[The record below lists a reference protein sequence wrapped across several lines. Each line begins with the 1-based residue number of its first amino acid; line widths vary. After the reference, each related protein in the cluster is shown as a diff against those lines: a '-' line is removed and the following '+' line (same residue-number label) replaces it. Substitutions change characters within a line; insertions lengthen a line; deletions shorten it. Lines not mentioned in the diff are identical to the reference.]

1 MADEEGYNLTPGKN
15 QADFREA
22 KSWEMRWKNI
32 LHFPRR
38 SHEAAFS
45 KTFSLPRNQF
55 LVVQTM
61 SASLTAGQPHS
72 HPKSLVR
79 TWQGMQKWSPGDY
92 RKEINN
98 FSTWCLSKGTTKT
111 FPCQFW
117 KYFLEHHRILGG
129 KELQDDRSLILRS
142 PARLQ
147 ILFSSLSTTI
157 FFRVVRS
164 KYWTLSL
171 YFTNPDLSQVS
182 WLISWEL
189 CLIWERFARFSQSPA
204 TAWNLEHPHARP
216 QPSSC
221 AEQQTLQCAL
231 SELGKHLDGVVF
243 LQAGKSK

>member
-129 KELQDDRSLILRS
+129 KELQNDRSLILRF

-164 KYWTLSL
+164 KFELWVCILRTLTSHRCPGSFPESYVWFGNASL
-171 YFTNPDLSQVS
+171 SSLSPLLQLETWNTRMQDPSHLPVLSSKHSSVLSQNLAS
-182 WLISWEL
+182 
-189 CLIWERFARFSQSPA
+189 IWM
-204 TAWNLEHPHARP
+204 
-216 QPSSC
+216 
-221 AEQQTLQCAL
+221 
-231 SELGKHLDGVVF
+231 G
-243 LQAGKSK
+243 